1 MKEKVPFNEYLTNSE
16 STYCLQA
23 FSTVE
28 ILKRHIKDAFK
39 INGKQ
44 RINMFKKVESVI
56 FKNYIQR
63 KIKLPFM
70 IFADFESILVPED
83 SGK

>member
-1 MKEKVPFNEYLTNSE
+1 
-16 STYCLQA
+16 
-23 FSTVE
+23 
-28 ILKRHIKDAFK
+28 
-39 INGKQ
+39 
-44 RINMFKKVESVI
+44 MFKKVESVI

-70 IFADFESILVPED
+70 IFADFGSILVPED

>member
-1 MKEKVPFNEYLTNSE
+1 MS
-16 STYCLQA
+16 
-23 FSTVE
+23 
-28 ILKRHIKDAFK
+28 
-39 INGKQ
+39 
-44 RINMFKKVESVI
+44 KKVESAT

-70 IFADFESILVPED
+70 FFADFESILVPED